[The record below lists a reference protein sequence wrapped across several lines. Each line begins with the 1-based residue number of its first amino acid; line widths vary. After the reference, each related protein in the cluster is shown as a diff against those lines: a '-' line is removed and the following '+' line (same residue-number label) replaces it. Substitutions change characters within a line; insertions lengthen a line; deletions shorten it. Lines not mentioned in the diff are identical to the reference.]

1 MGDRGKERP
10 GREMGGGRRKGGMGR
25 YGVDRREA
33 QRARKMNGNMQL
45 QGMGGKGN
53 I

>member
-1 MGDRGKERP
+1 MG
-10 GREMGGGRRKGGMGR
+10 KG
-25 YGVDRREA
+25 DRREA

-45 QGMGGKGN
+45 LRVEGTSRKFQRPG